1 MPSLSRHFQSPAAG
15 LYFIGNAAAGRFE
28 PLMRFVCGCEFAARV
43 VTRHVVSS

>member
-28 PLMRFVCGCEFAARV
+28 PLIGVVFGFVFGARV
-43 VTRHVVSS
+43 VSRHVVS